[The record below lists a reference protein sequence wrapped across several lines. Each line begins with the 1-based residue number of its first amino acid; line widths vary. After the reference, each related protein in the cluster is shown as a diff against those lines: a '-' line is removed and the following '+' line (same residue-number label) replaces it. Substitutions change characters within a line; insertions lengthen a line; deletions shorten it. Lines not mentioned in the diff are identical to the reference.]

1 MSASSRILS
10 ELAEQE
16 RALSAELESARQEA
30 ARVIEAARQEAS
42 RILQEAQ
49 EKAAEMAR
57 ENARRLADEQGRIRE
72 TERSS
77 AQTSVQS
84 ELGGAQG
91 RLGQAVD
98 LIVKA
103 VLP

>member
-1 MSASSRILS
+1 M
-10 ELAEQE
+10 
-16 RALSAELESARQEA
+16 
-30 ARVIEAARQEAS
+30 VEAARQEAG

-57 ENARRLADEQGRIRE
+57 ENARRLGEEQGRIRE
-72 TERSS
+72 TERVSANSS
-77 AQTSVQS
+77 VESQ
-84 ELGGAQG
+84 LGGAQG
-91 RLGQAVD
+91 RLGEAVD